1 LLKVESEV
9 ERGKKNPPK
18 TSVAVWS
25 QKPGVHRDGQ
35 PKPKPGIPASESSSL
50 QLHPKQPVD
59 TAVIP
64 SAVVQEVN
72 ADTDTRSSTTGKSI
86 ASVKKP
92 MAQYKPAHHSAPFKT
107 VQLPPGQSKLPPIS
121 RPGSRKASASWLRT
135 SRVVE
140 GRRIDSHGVQVGVTT
155 SAASQKAETRGIVH
169 GVGRTSVTS
178 SIDGLLSSSGGNFSV
193 TGGIS
198 SDDITSCVETDPSQQ
213 LMTPHDDWSRDT
225 VSAVIGQQNKFL
237 ADDVSSNSEAVV
249 QSAVATQQKVNQSCS
264 QQNAAEESVSSEFI
278 LQRHGQVICLM

>member
-1 LLKVESEV
+1 M
-9 ERGKKNPPK
+9 
-18 TSVAVWS
+18 
-25 QKPGVHRDGQ
+25 
-35 PKPKPGIPASESSSL
+35 
-50 QLHPKQPVD
+50 HPKQPVD

-64 SAVVQEVN
+64 SAVLQEVN
-72 ADTDTRSSTTGKSI
+72 ADTATRSSRTGKST

-92 MAQYKPAHHSAPFKT
+92 MARYKPAHHSAPFKT

-169 GVGRTSVTS
+169 GVGRTSITS
-178 SIDGLLSSSGGNFSV
+178 SIDGLPSSSGGNFSV
-193 TGGIS
+193 AGGIS
-198 SDDITSCVETDPSQQ
+198 SDDVTSCVETDPSQQ

-225 VSAVIGQQNKFL
+225 VSAVIGQQNELFL
-237 ADDVSSNSEAVV
+237 ADDVSGNSEAIV
-249 QSAVATQQKVNQSCS
+249 QSAVATQRNVNQSCS
-264 QQNAAEESVSSEFI
+264 QQNAAEESTCSEFI
-278 LQRHGQVICLM
+278 LQRHGQVISLT